1 MSDINRVWRMV
12 SLATRAIPLTD
23 CCSGARSRCVYGRGA
38 GRCSARRR
46 RSAAYRASTWLTK
59 QSSCKKRGSS
69 ARTTQ
74 RNVALSASEIR
85 GVPNRFA
92 YAKLTMMVP
101 ARGARTRSRD
111 YMQETYAGPV
121 RQRTFSLYLY
131 AHGHLW
137 CLCEYGQQAR
147 CLCEYGQHT
156 CVSCGCV
163 RCYFAELLFVP
174 PFTAAPREVL
184 LTRHERALRHERA
197 PAGRVQPRDGRGWD
211 NGHRVL

>member
-1 MSDINRVWRMV
+1 MLSKEETLSGVPRFDMAHEAVLV
-12 SLATRAIPLTD
+12 QEAGVKCTD
-23 CCSGARSRCVYGRGA
+23 HA
-38 GRCSARRR
+38 
-46 RSAAYRASTWLTK
+46 
-59 QSSCKKRGSS
+59 
-69 ARTTQ
+69 
-74 RNVALSASEIR
+74 NLSASEIR

-156 CVSCGCV
+156 CLSCGCV

-211 NGHRVL
+211 DGHRVL